1 MLLKYRESLNTECR
15 IAKPILKMRA
25 IKIDSNTDSLKNFVG
40 CKDLKSCDYIKKR
53 KKNLYFIEVSDFNA
67 QLEDL
72 SRISTDATAKKYIK
86 MEVKLKLS
94 ETILIFEQI
103 CKKFKINVTSI
114 KNHKVLL
121 SICKEKQSDVIVF
134 DRLARELTQHYCP
147 THFSSVQIIPYTKLE
162 SIFL

>member
-1 MLLKYRESLNTECR
+1 MLLEYKEPLNTECR
-15 IAKPILKMRA
+15 IAQPILKVRA
-25 IKIDSNTDSLKNFVG
+25 IKIDADVDSLKKFVG

-53 KKNLYFIEVSDFNA
+53 KNNLYFIEVSDFNA

-72 SRISTDATAKKYIK
+72 SKKSTDAIAKKYIK

-94 ETILIFEQI
+94 ETILIFEQM
-103 CKKFKINVTSI
+103 CKKFKINTATI

-134 DRLARELTQHYCP
+134 DRIARELTRHYCP

-162 SIFL
+162 SIF